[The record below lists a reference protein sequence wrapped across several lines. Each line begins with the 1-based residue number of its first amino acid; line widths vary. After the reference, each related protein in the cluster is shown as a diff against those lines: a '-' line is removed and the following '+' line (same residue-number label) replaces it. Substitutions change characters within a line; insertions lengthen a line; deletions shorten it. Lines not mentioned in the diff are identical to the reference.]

1 MSKDQNQK
9 KGKMKK
15 LTEQNYIVGAH
26 FFIQAL
32 LLLKEKS
39 NSLCV
44 TKRGNGQIDP
54 KTEGI
59 PKIATNENCQFIQIS
74 IGGLKPPN
82 FCSVGL
88 KLSGHGALGHCGG
101 VAQIWR
107 DVDAPLKW

>member
-54 KTEGI
+54 KTEGV
-59 PKIATNENCQFIQIS
+59 PKIAIENCQFIYIYRS
-74 IGGLKPPN
+74 VLGGSPTKPPN
-82 FCSVGL
+82 HQTS
-88 KLSGHGALGHCGG
+88 ALDSSS
-101 VAQIWR
+101 AAM
-107 DVDAPLKW
+107 APLAIVEAWL